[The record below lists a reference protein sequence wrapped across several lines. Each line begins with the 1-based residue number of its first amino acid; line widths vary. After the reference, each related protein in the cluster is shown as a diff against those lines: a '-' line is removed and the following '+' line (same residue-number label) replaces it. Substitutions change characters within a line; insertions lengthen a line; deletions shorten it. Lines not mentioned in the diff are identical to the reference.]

1 MGKKKQK
8 GGRGRFN
15 LSKGPGASEKHTHY
29 TYILYNI
36 TSKLH
41 LDEIKLC
48 SSPEKESI
56 TRLKRYQEIFHFGE
70 DIRA

>member
-48 SSPEKESI
+48 SSPEKGKYHEAKTVS
-56 TRLKRYQEIFHFGE
+56 RNFSF
-70 DIRA
+70 